1 MDRNTSSISI
11 QFTRWKLFR
20 KGEGKCT
27 MIKKWINM
35 ILNSSFIVVISTH
48 FFLACGSEW
57 NTRKWG
63 NGKTRWWPYS
73 LGKKGKKKRKI
84 WIRIISET
92 QDNVKLSIRR
102 SIEWRPGK
110 EKKMSH
116 QARQKTEQGRRGRK
130 LEQKVLGEIT
140 YTNKREVVDTNL
152 KPQESAPTIT
162 KVQSILFPLSFFCF
176 GWGMEKKRN
185 KQNDDKA
192 RR

>member
-1 MDRNTSSISI
+1 MHNDKKMNQYDS
-11 QFTRWKLFR
+11 QFLFHCSYFNSLLFGLWKWM
-20 KGEGKCT
+20 KYAE
-27 MIKKWINM
+27 
-35 ILNSSFIVVISTH
+35 V
-48 FFLACGSEW
+48 
-57 NTRKWG
+57 RKWE
-63 NGKTRWWPYS
+63 NAMMTVFFRE
-73 LGKKGKKKRKI
+73 KKAKKRKI

-92 QDNVKLSIRR
+92 QNNVKLSIRR

-140 YTNKREVVDTNL
+140 NTNKREVVDTNL
-152 KPQESAPTIT
+152 KPQESASPTIT
-162 KVQSILFPLSFFCF
+162 KVQGILFPLSFFCF